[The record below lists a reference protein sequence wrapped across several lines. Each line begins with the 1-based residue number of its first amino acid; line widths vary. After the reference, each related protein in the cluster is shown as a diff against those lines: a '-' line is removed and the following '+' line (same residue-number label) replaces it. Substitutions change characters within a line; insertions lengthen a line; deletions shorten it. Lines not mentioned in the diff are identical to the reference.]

1 MVQACL
7 VVPTVALAVLA
18 LVTVPSELR
27 VIVPHR
33 QLSVSVPEARPVG
46 PVWEYSPQPPSK
58 LTKHLNCRCPPLT
71 PVRTIIAGTLERMQ
85 PRSPA
90 MIVRITDVAAR
101 VEGKRRRLA
110 VVDVAA
116 ATRRGY
122 CERRRLAR

>member
-46 PVWEYSPQPPSK
+46 PVCQAI
-58 LTKHLNCRCPPLT
+58 L
-71 PVRTIIAGTLERMQ
+71 G
-85 PRSPA
+85 
-90 MIVRITDVAAR
+90 
-101 VEGKRRRLA
+101 
-110 VVDVAA
+110 
-116 ATRRGY
+116 
-122 CERRRLAR
+122 